1 MNYVCAD
8 IHGRWD
14 KYQAMLE
21 DLNLGEDGR
30 RRRGFVYEL
39 CLCGYSRKMG

>member
-21 DLNLGEDGR
+21 DLNLGRMINSISLG
-30 RRRGFVYEL
+30 
-39 CLCGYSRKMG
+39 M